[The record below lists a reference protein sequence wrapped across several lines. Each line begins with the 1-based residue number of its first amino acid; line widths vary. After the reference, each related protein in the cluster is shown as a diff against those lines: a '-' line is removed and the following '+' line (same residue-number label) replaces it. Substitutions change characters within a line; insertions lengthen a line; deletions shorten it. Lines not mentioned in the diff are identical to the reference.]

1 MAELSVNVFSV
12 GQSRH
17 TLVLRGPSQ
26 VLPAVQGTFEC
37 KQHGLYAGLAL
48 CIMVWSVSRLG
59 MITKVIDTDSF
70 VVKYAV
76 CNNLCFSSRTHCG
89 ILH

>member
-17 TLVLRGPSQ
+17 TLVRRGPSQ

-48 CIMVWSVSRLG
+48 CIMVWSLSRLG
-59 MITKVIDTDSF
+59 MNKKVIDTDSF
-70 VVKYAV
+70 VVKNAV